1 MNEFYWMADD
11 LDEQETNFALEAAE
25 NMAQRF
31 KTDMVILWDLS
42 VKFADEWHG
51 NYLELIRYQECDPRN
66 SEASRGV

>member
-1 MNEFYWMADD
+1 MNEFYFMADD
-11 LDEQETNFALEAAE
+11 REVEETKLALEAAE
-25 NMAQRF
+25 NMANRF

-51 NYLELIRYQECDPRN
+51 NYLELIKYQEFDPRN

>member
-11 LDEQETNFALEAAE
+11 LDEQETKFALEAAE

-51 NYLELIRYQECDPRN
+51 NYLELIKYEECSPRN